1 MLGGIRMRFSI
12 FILFVSLAFGTGCA
26 HSLYSVTIRTP
37 AGQEVRDVKITSAA
51 FSTEWGRVSDEKVIT
66 EYFYNL
72 PVPNT
77 ALVSWHSLGGSHHE
91 KTVQI
96 ADRLL
101 REFKPSKDGLI
112 FDIDDKSDEVRLSFK
127 IWYEQY
133 RSREVQPR

>member
-1 MLGGIRMRFSI
+1 MRISL
-12 FILFVSLAFGTGCA
+12 FIILASLACGTGCA
-26 HSLYSVTIRTP
+26 HSLYSVTVRTP
-37 AGQEVRDVKITSAA
+37 VGQEVRDIKITSTA
-51 FSTEWGRVSDEKVIT
+51 FNTEWGWVSDKKVIK

-77 ALVSWHSLGGSHHE
+77 ALVSWDSLGGSHHE

-96 ADRLL
+96 ADRLPK
-101 REFKPSKDGLI
+101 EFNPRRDGLI
-112 FDIDDKSDEVRLSFK
+112 FDIDDQSEEVRLSFE